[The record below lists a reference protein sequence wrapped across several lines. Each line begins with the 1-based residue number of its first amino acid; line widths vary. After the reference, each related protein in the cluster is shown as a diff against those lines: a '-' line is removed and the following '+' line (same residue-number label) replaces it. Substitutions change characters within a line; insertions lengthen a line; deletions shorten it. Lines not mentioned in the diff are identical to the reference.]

1 MRQRLLI
8 FLLSCLGTLLPTLAH
23 AWWQEDW
30 SYRKQISLDTTQQG
44 AAITERV
51 GRMPLLVRLHTGN
64 FSFDGVKAN
73 GADVRFVAA
82 DDQTVLNH
90 RIESFDSLLGVAY
103 IWVDVPEIQGG
114 GRQDIWM
121 YYGNPDAPPVDSEQV
136 FDAEYAAVYHF
147 DGAPGATADDATA
160 YSNDSQNPV
169 PGTTSGVIA
178 QAAQFSGD
186 PLVLPASPSLA
197 VAAGGQFTFSA
208 WVRTPQAAGE
218 QLLYARRD
226 AGNAL
231 LIGIQDGLPFVE
243 VNGQR
248 GSRAQPITAD
258 QWQHLAVT
266 ADGRQVR
273 LYLNGRPVS
282 TLQGALPAFNTPA
295 AVGGDVPGYTA
306 PAAAPVEDGDVGAAA
321 TDSVVAGE
329 GEAGESTVPVATGFS
344 GAMDEVRVSRQAR
357 PSAFLMAG
365 VQSQGAESRLL
376 VFGADEEQS
385 GFGFGALGFLL
396 SAVPID
402 AWVIIAVLMVMMVQT
417 WVVMFQK
424 FRHTRRVDEANG
436 EFREAFSEVGTRLET
451 LADDRSLGERLH
463 YSSLWRLYQ
472 VAVHELRVRREQ
484 GADTDRISSETL
496 EAIRASMDAVRTRE
510 NRTLGARLGILSN
523 AIAGGPYIGLLGTVM
538 GIMVVFLGT
547 AMAGNVNIN
556 AVAPGMAA
564 ALLATAAGL
573 FVAIPALFAYNRLNG
588 RNRDISSDMR
598 VFLDEFVTRLAEQ
611 RGAGAVPAAPVA
623 GGGAQ
628 RVTPRDVTV

>member
-1 MRQRLLI
+1 MRQRLLV
-8 FLLSCLGTLLPTLAH
+8 FLLLSCLGTLLPSLAH

-30 SYRKQISLDTTQQG
+30 SYRKQITLDTTQQG
-44 AAITERV
+44 AAINERV
-51 GRMPLLVRLHTGN
+51 GRVPVLVRLHTGN
-64 FSFDGVKAN
+64 FSFDGVKPN

-82 DDQTVLNH
+82 DDKTVLSH
-90 RIESFDSLLGVAY
+90 HIESFDSLMGVAY
-103 IWVDVPEIQGG
+103 IWVDVPELQGG
-114 GRQDIWM
+114 ARQDIWM
-121 YYGNPDAPPVDSEQV
+121 YYGNPDAPAADSNQV
-136 FDAEYAAVYHF
+136 FDADYAAVYHF
-147 DGAPGATADDATA
+147 DGAPGATATDATA
-160 YSNDSQNPV
+160 YANDSQNPV

-178 QAAQFSGD
+178 QGAQFSGE

-197 VAAGGQFTFSA
+197 ISEGGPFTFSA
-208 WVRTPQAAGE
+208 WVRAPRSAGE

-226 AGNAL
+226 SGNAL
-231 LIGIQDGLPFVE
+231 LIGLENGLPFVE

-248 GSRAQPITAD
+248 GGRAQPLTAD

-266 ADGRQVR
+266 ADGGRIT

-282 TLQGALPAFNTPA
+282 TLESALPALNTPA
-295 AVGGDVPGYTA
+295 ALGGEVPGYGA
-306 PAAAPVEDGDVGAAA
+306 PSAAAEGSEATPEATSAAE
-321 TDSVVAGE
+321 SE
-329 GEAGESTVPVATGFS
+329 GGQGVVPVATGFA
-344 GAMDEVRVSRQAR
+344 GAMDEVRLSRQAR
-357 PSAFLMAG
+357 SAAFLNAS
-365 VQSQGAESRLL
+365 VQSQGSESRLL
-376 VFGADEEQS
+376 VFGVDEEQS

-402 AWVIIAVLMVMMVQT
+402 AWVIIAILMLMMVQT

-424 FRHTRRVDEANG
+424 FRHTRRVDEANT
-436 EFREAFSEVGTRLET
+436 EFREAFAGVGTRLEQ
-451 LADDRSLGERLH
+451 LADDQSLSERLQD
-463 YSSLWRLYQ
+463 SSLWHLYQ

-484 GADTDRISSETL
+484 GTDSDRISSETL

-510 NRTLGARLGILSN
+510 NRTLGARLGVLSN

-598 VFLDEFVTRLAEQ
+598 VFVDEFVTRLAEQ
-611 RGAGAVPAAPVA
+611 RGAGALRTPAASSGVHHA
-623 GGGAQ
+623 
-628 RVTPRDVTV
+628 TPRDVTA

>member
-1 MRQRLLI
+1 MRQRLLV

-44 AAITERV
+44 AAITDQV
-51 GRMPLLVRLHTGN
+51 GRIPLLVRLHTGN

-73 GADVRFVAA
+73 GTDLRFVAA
-82 DDQTVLNH
+82 DDETVFNH

-103 IWVDVPEIQGG
+103 IWVDVPEMQGG
-114 GRQDIWM
+114 ARQDIWM
-121 YYGNPDAPPVDSEQV
+121 YYGNPDAPALDSSQI
-136 FDAEYAAVYHF
+136 FDADYAAVYHF
-147 DGAPGATADDATA
+147 DSAPGATVDDATA
-160 YSNDSQNPV
+160 YANDTQNAV

-178 QAAQFSGD
+178 QAAQFSGE
-186 PLVLPASPSLA
+186 PLLLPASPSLSIPES
-197 VAAGGQFTFSA
+197 GQFTFSA
-208 WVRTPQAAGE
+208 WVRTPQSTGE

-226 AGNAL
+226 AGNSL
-231 LIGIQDGLPFVE
+231 LIGLENGLPFVE

-248 GSRAQPITAD
+248 SGQAQPLTAD

-266 ADGRQVR
+266 ADGRQIT
-273 LYLNGRPVS
+273 LYLNGQPIS
-282 TLQGALPAFNTPA
+282 SLDGALPAFNTPA
-295 AVGGDVPGYTA
+295 ALGGDVPGYGVAAVAGTDGEEA
-306 PAAAPVEDGDVGAAA
+306 ATTPADEEAAANDASAAPVAA
-321 TDSVVAGE
+321 
-329 GEAGESTVPVATGFS
+329 GFS
-344 GAMDEVRVSRQAR
+344 GAMDEVRLSRVAR
-357 PSAFLMAG
+357 SAAFLKAS
-365 VQSQGAESRLL
+365 VQSQGGESRLL
-376 VFGADEEQS
+376 EFGVDEEQS

-424 FRHTRRVDEANG
+424 FRHTRRVDEANS
-436 EFREAFSEVGTRLET
+436 EFREAFSGVGTRLEQ
-451 LADDRSLGERLH
+451 LADDRSLDERLH

-496 EAIRASMDAVRTRE
+496 EAIRASMDAVRTQE
-510 NRTLGARLGILSN
+510 NRTLGHRLGVLSN

-611 RGAGAVPAAPVA
+611 RGGTAPVLDA
-623 GGGAQ
+623 SGDQ
-628 RVTPRDVTV
+628 HRTTSRDVIA